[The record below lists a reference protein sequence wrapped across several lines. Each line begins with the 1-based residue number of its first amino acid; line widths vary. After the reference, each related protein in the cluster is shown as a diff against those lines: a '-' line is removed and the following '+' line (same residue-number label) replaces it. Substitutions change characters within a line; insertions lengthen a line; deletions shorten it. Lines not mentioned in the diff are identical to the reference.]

1 MWQKLSAIDPWIE
14 KDHNLRRVM
23 YNERKENMAMKHSL
37 KDIESTIKSIQKQFG
52 DGTIMK
58 MGDNSGFARVPC
70 VSSGSLSID
79 MALKVG
85 GYPRGR
91 LVEIYGP
98 ESSGKTT
105 LTLHAIARAQQEGGT
120 CAFIDAEH
128 ALDPIY
134 ARNLGVKVDELLI
147 SQPDHGEQALAI
159 TQVLLNS
166 GNIDMV
172 VVDSVAALVPR
183 AELEGNVGDH
193 HVGSQARMMSQ
204 AMRMLTGAANK
215 HNAIVIFINQTRQ
228 KIGVMFGSPETT
240 TGGNAL
246 KFFASVRL
254 DVRRIGT
261 LKSAGDEDPIGART
275 RVKIIKNKLAPP
287 FRQAEFDIIYGE
299 GICRIHELLE
309 LGEQAGIIQKSGTW
323 YSFGET
329 RLGQGKEKA
338 GQFLKDNSSIADEI
352 EKQLTSAEPVD
363 DFSATD
369 TPPSKKSAA

>member
-1 MWQKLSAIDPWIE
+1 MKKTI
-14 KDHNLRRVM
+14 
-23 YNERKENMAMKHSL
+23 KE
-37 KDIESTIKSIQKQFG
+37 IQSTIDSIDKQFG
-52 DGTIMK
+52 TGSIMR
-58 MGDNSGFARVPC
+58 MGDNAALADVPC

-105 LTLHAIARAQQEGGT
+105 LTLHAIAKVQQEGGT

-128 ALDPIY
+128 ALDPTY
-134 ARNLGVKVDELLI
+134 AAKLGVKIDELLI

-159 TQVLLNS
+159 TQLLLNS
-166 GNIDMV
+166 GNIDLV
-172 VVDSVAALVPR
+172 VVDSVAALVPK

-215 HNAIVIFINQTRQ
+215 HNATVIFINQTRQ

-246 KFFASVRL
+246 KFFASIRL

-261 LKSAGDEDPIGART
+261 IKGAGEDDPIGART

-287 FRQAEFDIIYGE
+287 FRKAEFDIIFGE
-299 GICRIHELLE
+299 GISRTHELVE
-309 LGEQAGIIQKSGTW
+309 LGEQANIVQKSGTW
-323 YSFGET
+323 FSYEGT

-338 GQFLKDNSSIADEI
+338 CQYLKENPTIADEI
-352 EKQLTSAEPVD
+352 EQKIKNAEV
-363 DFSATD
+363 TD
-369 TPPSKKSAA
+369 ELAASPSKSNSKKDAA

>member
-1 MWQKLSAIDPWIE
+1 MSIKTALKTAT
-14 KDHNLRRVM
+14 KDL
-23 YNERKENMAMKHSL
+23 
-37 KDIESTIKSIQKQFG
+37 ESTIKSIEKQFG
-52 DGTIMK
+52 DGTLMR
-58 MGDNSGFARVPC
+58 MGDKGVVKNVAC

-85 GYPRGR
+85 GYPKGR

-105 LTLHAIARAQQEGGT
+105 LTLHAIATAQQGGGT

-128 ALDPIY
+128 ALDPTY
-134 ARNLGVKVDELLI
+134 AAKLGVDVNELLI

-159 TQVLLNS
+159 THALLQS
-166 GNIDMV
+166 GQIDLV
-172 VVDSVAALVPR
+172 VVDSVAALVPK

-193 HVGSQARMMSQ
+193 HLGSQARMMSQ

-215 HNAIVIFINQTRQ
+215 HSATVIFINQTRQ

-261 LKSAGDEDPIGART
+261 IKANGTEDPIGART

-287 FRQAEFDIIYGE
+287 FRKAEFDIIYGE
-299 GICRIHELLE
+299 GISRSHELIE
-309 LGEQAGIIQKSGTW
+309 LGELAGVVTKSGTW
-323 YSFGET
+323 FSYGDV

-338 GQFLKDNSSIADEI
+338 SAHLKENPKVAEEIQQKILAEDLDEI
-352 EKQLTSAEPVD
+352 SLKT
-363 DFSATD
+363 TD
-369 TPPSKKSAA
+369 PKKSAA

>member
-1 MWQKLSAIDPWIE
+1 MQLK
-14 KDHNLRRVM
+14 KTV
-23 YNERKENMAMKHSL
+23 
-37 KDIESTIKSIQKQFG
+37 KDIQSTIKNIEKQFG
-52 DGTIMK
+52 SGTIMR
-58 MGDNSGFARVPC
+58 MGDNAGTADVPC
-70 VSSGSLSID
+70 VSSGSLTID

-91 LVEIYGP
+91 LIEIYGP

-105 LTLHAIARAQQEGGT
+105 LTLHAISTVQAEGGT

-128 ALDPIY
+128 ALDPTY
-134 ARNLGVKVDELLI
+134 AKKLGVKLDELLI

-159 TQVLLNS
+159 THSLLNS
-166 GNIDMV
+166 GNVDLV
-172 VVDSVAALVPR
+172 VVDSVAALVPK

-215 HNAIVIFINQTRQ
+215 HGAIVIFINQTRQ

-254 DVRRIGT
+254 DVRRIGA
-261 LKSAGDEDPIGART
+261 LKAPGSEDPVGART

-287 FRQAEFDIIYGE
+287 FRKAEFDIIYGE
-299 GICRIHELLE
+299 GISRTHELLE
-309 LGEQAGIIQKSGTW
+309 VGEQVGIIQKAGTW
-323 YSFGET
+323 FSYGDT

-338 GQFLKDNSSIADEI
+338 SGFLKEHPDVASEI
-352 EKQLTSAEPVD
+352 EKKVKCADMPD
-363 DFSATD
+363 DIGVSSNNGNDVSEGKAGESNKD
-369 TPPSKKSAA
+369 AA

>member
-1 MWQKLSAIDPWIE
+1 MWQKLLAIAPSIE

-58 MGDNSGFARVPC
+58 MGDNSGFTRVPC

-105 LTLHAIARAQQEGGT
+105 LTLHAIARVQQEGGT

-159 TQVLLNS
+159 TQALLNS
-166 GNIDMV
+166 GNIDLV

-254 DVRRIGT
+254 DVRRVGT

-338 GQFLKDNSSIADEI
+338 GQFLKDNPSIADEI
-352 EKQLTSAEPVD
+352 EKQLTSTEPVD

-369 TPPSKKSAA
+369 TPPPKKSAA

>member
-1 MWQKLSAIDPWIE
+1 M
-14 KDHNLRRVM
+14 
-23 YNERKENMAMKHSL
+23 SL
-37 KDIESTIKSIQKQFG
+37 KSTLKDLEQTIKNIEKQFG
-52 DGTIMK
+52 DGTIMRL
-58 MGDNSGFARVPC
+58 GDRSGIANVPC

-79 MALKVG
+79 MAMKVG
-85 GYPRGR
+85 GYPKGR

-105 LTLHAIARAQQEGGT
+105 ITLHAIARVQQEGGT

-128 ALDPIY
+128 ALDPTY
-134 ARNLGVKVDELLI
+134 AMKLGVKVDELLI

-159 TQVLLNS
+159 THSLLNS
-166 GNIDMV
+166 GSIDLV
-172 VVDSVAALVPR
+172 VVDSVAALVPK

-246 KFFASVRL
+246 KFFASIRL
-254 DVRRIGT
+254 DVRKIGT
-261 LKSAGDEDPIGART
+261 LKSTGSDDPIGART

-287 FRQAEFDIIYGE
+287 FRKAEFDIIYGE
-299 GICRIHELLE
+299 GISRVHELLE
-309 LGEQAGIIQKSGTW
+309 IGEQADIVQKSGTW
-323 YSFGET
+323 FSFGET

-338 GQFLKDNSSIADEI
+338 CAFLKTHPDIAAEI
-352 EKQLTSAEPVD
+352 EQLILSADV
-363 DFSATD
+363 TD
-369 TPPSKKSAA
+369 ELETGAKEKSDSEMDAA

>member
-1 MWQKLSAIDPWIE
+1 
-14 KDHNLRRVM
+14 
-23 YNERKENMAMKHSL
+23 MAMKHSL

-79 MALKVG
+79 IALQVG

-105 LTLHAIARAQQEGGT
+105 LTLHAIARVQQEGGT

-128 ALDPIY
+128 ALDPVY

-159 TQVLLNS
+159 TQALLNS
-166 GNIDMV
+166 GNIDLV
-172 VVDSVAALVPR
+172 VVDSVAALVPK

-261 LKSAGDEDPIGART
+261 LKSAGDENPIGART

-299 GICRIHELLE
+299 GICRMHEVLE
-309 LGEQAGIIQKSGTW
+309 LGEQTGVIQKSGTW

-338 GQFLKDNSSIADEI
+338 GQFLKDNPSIAEEI

-363 DFSATD
+363 DLGVTD